1 MTQNSKFNYLE
12 DAFISTNLAMSVAKQ
27 TTFLKAVLKIFVI
40 NITKKDISL
49 PFVLT
54 KYLKE
59 KATRLATKVIIP
71 IDNVLTTIAEDV
83 II

>member
-1 MTQNSKFNYLE
+1 
-12 DAFISTNLAMSVAKQ
+12 MSVAKQ

-40 NITKKDISL
+40 DVIKKDILL

-59 KATRLATKVIIP
+59 KAARLATKVTIP
-71 IDNVLTTIAEDV
+71 IDNVLTTIAED
-83 II
+83 III